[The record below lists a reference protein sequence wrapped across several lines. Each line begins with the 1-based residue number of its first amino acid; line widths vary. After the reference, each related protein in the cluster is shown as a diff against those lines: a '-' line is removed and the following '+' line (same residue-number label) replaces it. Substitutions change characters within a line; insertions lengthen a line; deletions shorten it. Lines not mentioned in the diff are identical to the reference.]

1 MALIVL
7 GDKAVIAVLLL
18 VAGGAK
24 LADPAGFAAA
34 LGGFAARQRR
44 PAFEAASQPVLRAAA
59 VGLALGEA
67 GLGAASLSSPQ
78 DGWLNPVVLAVCCG
92 FAAVAAAGYAWHDGR
107 PCRCF
112 GALSLRSFNLAG
124 LIRAVALAGC
134 AAVAA
139 LPVRPALAQLSQAGR
154 LGVLAGAVLVAWAAW
169 AAAAAIGASGDAAA
183 GWE

>member
-7 GDKAVIAVLLL
+7 GDKAVVAVPLKET
-18 VAGGAK
+18 GGAK
-24 LADPAGFAAA
+24 LADPVGFAAS
-34 LGGFAARQRR
+34 LGGLAARQRR
-44 PAFEAASQPVLRAAA
+44 PAFEPASQPVLRAAA

-92 FAAVAAAGYAWHDGR
+92 FAAVAA
-107 PCRCF
+107 
-112 GALSLRSFNLAG
+112 
-124 LIRAVALAGC
+124 
-134 AAVAA
+134 

-169 AAAAAIGASGDAAA
+169 AAAAAIGASRHAAA
-183 GWE
+183 G